1 MRLQD
6 LELRAFELVCR
17 YLDIKNDITIAYPKT
32 FNIVDVSKEIT
43 ILNDIKML
51 GYSLPK
57 YEQLKLMQI
66 VTNDLSYVDIE
77 ELDIIKGEISDIS
90 RE

>member
-1 MRLQD
+1 
-6 LELRAFELVCR
+6 
-17 YLDIKNDITIAYPKT
+17 
-32 FNIVDVSKEIT
+32 
-43 ILNDIKML
+43 ML

-90 RE
+90 KE

>member
-1 MRLQD
+1 M
-6 LELRAFELVCR
+6 
-17 YLDIKNDITIAYPKT
+17 YLNYPKT

-77 ELDIIKGEISDIS
+77 ELDIIKGGD
-90 RE
+90 